1 MRRLTVWMVLIAT
14 AGVAAFW
21 LLSAPVRLAAT
32 DLAVFEAHEPDLA
45 NGENLFWAGGCASCH
60 AAPDAEGDAR
70 SILSGGLA
78 LESPYGVFGVP
89 GISPDPDTGIGG
101 WSFYDFANAM
111 KRGVAPDGRHYYP
124 SFPYASYAKMPLTD
138 LADLWA
144 YLKTLP
150 VPDSAAE
157 IPQTQLSFPFNM
169 RRGIGLW
176 KRVYLDEGPVVADDA
191 LGDDPVLTRGRYL
204 VEGPGHCGEC
214 HTPRNIG
221 LAMDGSRWLAGAPN
235 PEGEGRVPNITGHA
249 DGLAGWT
256 ADDIAYGLESGF
268 TPAFD
273 SMGGSMASV
282 VKNLAN
288 AAAEDR
294 AAIAAYLKAIPEIP
308 DG

>member
-1 MRRLTVWMVLIAT
+1 MHRLTVIVGLLAV
-14 AGVAAFW
+14 AGLAAFW

-32 DLAVFEAHEPDLA
+32 DLTALDGHEPDLA
-45 NGENLFWAGGCASCH
+45 NGENLFWVGGCASCH

-70 SILSGGLA
+70 TILSGGLA

-89 GISPDPDTGIGG
+89 GISPDPEAGIGD
-101 WSFYDFANAM
+101 WSFADFADAM
-111 KRGVAPDGRHYYP
+111 KRGVSPDGRHYYP
-124 SFPYASYAKMPLTD
+124 SFPYASYAKMTLPD

-144 YLKTLP
+144 YLQTLP
-150 VPDSAAE
+150 VPESAVD
-157 IPQTQLSFPFNM
+157 IPETELSFPFNM

-176 KRVYLDEGPVVADDA
+176 KRVFLNEAPVIADDA

-214 HTPRNIG
+214 HTRRNIG

-235 PEGEGRVPNITGHA
+235 PEGEGRVPNITNHP
-249 DGLAGWT
+249 DGLADWI

-282 VKNLAN
+282 VKNFAN

-294 AAIAAYLKAIPEIP
+294 AAIAAYLKAIPQLP